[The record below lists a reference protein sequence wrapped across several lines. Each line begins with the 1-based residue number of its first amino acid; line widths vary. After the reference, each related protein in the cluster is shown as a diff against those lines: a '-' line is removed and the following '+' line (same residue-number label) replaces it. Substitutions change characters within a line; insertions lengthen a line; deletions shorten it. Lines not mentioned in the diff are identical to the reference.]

1 MNIDEVSSLEVCLVE
16 PSHTQRLIITQHL
29 QTSGI
34 QNVTCIGSGA
44 EMLNRLA
51 ADRPDLLI
59 SSMYLPDMTGVDLIH
74 AIREDNES
82 YDMAFLLISSETNIQ
97 YLEPI
102 RQAGA
107 IAILPKPFTQQELDT
122 ALCASLD
129 YLYPQKA
136 SLDHFD
142 IEDLK
147 VLLVDDSEF
156 SRKYI
161 QKVLNNV
168 GIEHIICAIDGKQA
182 LALFQ
187 QQYFDLL
194 VTDFNM
200 PEMDGLQL
208 VEAIRANTEQ
218 ISPIPILMVTS
229 ERNQNRLAAIEKAGV
244 SAVLDKPFEPQS
256 IKRLIIQ
263 LLS

>member
-1 MNIDEVSSLEVCLVE
+1 MNVENIALLDVCLVE

-29 QTSGI
+29 QASGI
-34 QNVTCIGSGA
+34 QNITCLATGG
-44 EMLNRLA
+44 EMLERLA
-51 ADRPDLLI
+51 VARPDLII
-59 SSMYLPDMTGVDLIH
+59 SAMYLPDMTGVDLLH
-74 AIREDNES
+74 AIREDHES
-82 YDMAFLLISSETNIQ
+82 YDMAFLLISSETNIR

-107 IAILPKPFTQQELDT
+107 IAILPKPFSQVELNT

-129 YLYPQKA
+129 YLHPQKA
-136 SLDHFD
+136 SLDYFD
-142 IEDLK
+142 VEDLK

-161 QKVLNNV
+161 QKVLNNI
-168 GIEHIICAIDGKQA
+168 GIEQITFANDGRQA
-182 LALFQ
+182 LALFREH
-187 QQYFDLL
+187 YFDLL

-208 VEAIRANTEQ
+208 VEAIRGNAEQ
-218 ISPIPILMVTS
+218 MSPIPVLMVTS
-229 ERNQNRLAAIEKAGV
+229 ERDQNRLAAIEKSGV
-244 SAVLDKPFEPQS
+244 SAILDKPFEPQS
-256 IKRLIIQ
+256 IKRLIVQ

>member
-1 MNIDEVSSLEVCLVE
+1 MDIHEIATLDVFLVE
-16 PSHTQRLIITQHL
+16 PSHTQQVIIAQHL
-29 QTSGI
+29 QASGI
-34 QNVTCIGSGA
+34 SEVTCLSTGS
-44 EMLNRLA
+44 EMLDQLKHA
-51 ADRPDLLI
+51 KPDLII

-74 AIREDNES
+74 AIRKDSES

-107 IAILPKPFTQQELDT
+107 IAILPKPFTQQALDT

-129 YLYPQKA
+129 YLHPQKA
-136 SLDHFD
+136 DLEHLDV
-142 IEDLK
+142 EDLR

-161 QKVLNNV
+161 KKVLNNV
-168 GIEHIICAIDGKQA
+168 GIEHISSACDGKQA
-182 LALFQ
+182 LELFQ
-187 QQYFDLL
+187 EHYFDLV

-208 VEAIRANTEQ
+208 VRAIRGDAQQT
-218 ISPIPILMVTS
+218 STVPILMVTS
-229 ERNQNRLAAIEKAGV
+229 EQNQNRLAAIENSGV
-244 SAVLDKPFEPQS
+244 SAILDKPFEPQS
-256 IKRLIIQ
+256 IKRLIMQ
-263 LLS
+263 LLN

>member
-1 MNIDEVSSLEVCLVE
+1 MNTVEITSLEVCLVE
-16 PSHTQRLIITQHL
+16 PSHTQMHIILKRLQE
-29 QTSGI
+29 SGI
-34 QNVTCIGSGA
+34 QNVTCLESGK
-44 EMLNRLA
+44 EMLDRLVTSS
-51 ADRPDLLI
+51 PDLII

-74 AIREDNES
+74 AIREDNAS

-122 ALCASLD
+122 ALCATLD

-136 SLDHFD
+136 ALDHFD
-142 IEDLK
+142 VEDLK

-156 SRKYI
+156 SLKYI
-161 QKVLNNV
+161 KKVLKNA
-168 GIEHIICAIDGKQA
+168 GIEQITCASDGKQA

-208 VEAIRANTEQ
+208 VEAVRANAEQ
-218 ISPIPILMVTS
+218 ISPIPIMMVTS

-244 SAVLDKPFEPQS
+244 SAILDKPFEPQS
-256 IKRLIIQ
+256 VKRLIIQ

>member
-1 MNIDEVSSLEVCLVE
+1 MNENGMATLEVFLVE
-16 PSHTQRLIITQHL
+16 PSHTQQVIINQHL
-29 QTSGI
+29 QASGI
-34 QNVTCIGSGA
+34 HAVTVVSSGG
-44 EMLNRLA
+44 EMLAQLKLSK
-51 ADRPDLLI
+51 PDLII

-74 AIREDNES
+74 TIRNDSES

-107 IAILPKPFTQQELDT
+107 IAILPKPFTQQALDT

-129 YLYPQKA
+129 YLHPQKA
-136 SLDHFD
+136 NLEHIDV
-142 IEDLK
+142 EDLH

-161 QKVLNNV
+161 QRVLNNI
-168 GIEHIICAIDGKQA
+168 GIERITCACDGKQA

-187 QQYFDLL
+187 EHFFDLI

-208 VEAIRANTEQ
+208 VNAIRGDAEQ
-218 ISPIPILMVTS
+218 ISTVPILMVTS
-229 ERNQNRLAAIEKAGV
+229 EQNQNRLAAIENAGV

-256 IKRLIIQ
+256 IKRLIMQ
-263 LLS
+263 LLN